1 MIGLMQFYSANKNIE
16 LTSISKQ
23 KNTIENFREHFLAL
37 LNKFFILFHFSSFSN
52 FVK

>member
-23 KNTIENFREHFLAL
+23 KNTIENFREPF
-37 LNKFFILFHFSSFSN
+37 
-52 FVK
+52 